1 MQGDFVVEGYEIE
14 GLLGAGPAGEVWLA
28 RDKASHRQVALK
40 RLRPRDDEA
49 RDRARR
55 LVSTLDLL
63 SHPHLLG
70 VQQMLPY
77 GDEIVFV
84 LEHANGGSL
93 GQLLLVRGTLDPGEV
108 VTVVGGAAQALA
120 AAHAR
125 GLVHGDLTPENV
137 LFTADGRPQVTD
149 LGLLALVDGGEALG
163 THGYTDPSG
172 LPANGPTAEGDVYAL
187 AAVCL
192 TALTGTP
199 PDPNQKRPPLHQVA
213 PGVPSGLAHAV
224 EAGLHLEPAA
234 RPSASQFAELLTAAA
249 AATPVRFPEGL
260 TSLPNAGPSPS
271 APPKQQQPEDD
282 PFIASLIPPPA
293 TFQPTPPPN
302 VQAPPTQTPQTPQT
316 STFPVG
322 PPPQQGDD
330 EDEPPQRRTG
340 LILLA
345 VGLPLLVLVIAIVA
359 FAFWPRGG
367 PDPKPDPTASSSAPA
382 SPTPTSNPTS
392 TGTGPVDAS
401 ARWTGVLNGLDKRRE
416 EAYAKGDPALLTRAY
431 APNSPGLAKDRTTM
445 RTELLDKRYKS
456 AEGLQ
461 TPVSSVKIISEDD
474 QRVVLDVT
482 SQLQAYTLI
491 TDDGRR
497 LSAPGGDPRRFTIT
511 LVPDGQ
517 GGWLIFDSVQAG

>member
-63 SHPHLLG
+63 SHPNLLG

-125 GLVHGDLTPENV
+125 GLVHGDLTPENI
-137 LFTADGRPQVTD
+137 LFSADGRPQVTD

-172 LPANGPTAEGDVYAL
+172 LPTSGPTAEGDVYAL

-199 PDPNQKRPPLHQVA
+199 PDPNQKRAPLHQVA

-224 EAGLHLEPAA
+224 EAGLHPEPAA
-234 RPSASQFAELLTAAA
+234 RPNASQFAELLATAAA
-249 AATPVRFPEGL
+249 AAPVRFPEGL
-260 TSLPNAGPSPS
+260 TSLPGSGGSS
-271 APPKQQQPEDD
+271 APPTQQQPDDD
-282 PFIASLIPPPA
+282 PFISSLIPPPA
-293 TFQPTPPPN
+293 TFQPTPPSN
-302 VQAPPTQTPQTPQT
+302 VQPPAQTPPT

-322 PPPQQGDD
+322 PPPQQQGDD
-330 EDEPPQRRTG
+330 EDEPPQRRTA

-345 VGLPLLVLVIAIVA
+345 VGLPLLVLAIAITA
-359 FAFWPRGG
+359 FVFWPRGA
-367 PDPKPDPTASSSAPA
+367 DPKPDPTASSSLSA
-382 SPTPTSNPTS
+382 SPTTNPTSTS
-392 TGTGPVDAS
+392 TGTGTGDAS
-401 ARWTGVLNGLDKRRE
+401 ARWTGILNGLDKRRE

-431 APNSPGLAKDRTTM
+431 AANSPGLAKDQKTI
-445 RTELLDKRYKS
+445 RTELKDKGYNS

-482 SQLQAYTLI
+482 SQLQAYTLV
-491 TDDGRR
+491 TTDGRR

>member
-63 SHPHLLG
+63 DHPHLLG

-84 LEHANGGSL
+84 LDHANGGSL

-125 GLVHGDLTPENV
+125 GLVHGDLTPENI

-163 THGYTDPSG
+163 THGFTDPSG
-172 LPANGPTAEGDVYAL
+172 LPTSGPTAEVDVYSL

-234 RPSASQFAELLTAAA
+234 RPSASQFAELLAAA
-249 AATPVRFPEGL
+249 CAATPVRFPEGL
-260 TSLPNAGPSPS
+260 TSMPSGPSS
-271 APPKQQQPEDD
+271 APPKPQQPDDD
-282 PFIASLIPPPA
+282 PFMASLIPPPA

-302 VQAPPTQTPQTPQT
+302 VQPPAQQTPPQTPPST
-316 STFPVG
+316 TFPVG
-322 PPPQQGDD
+322 PPPQQQGGDD
-330 EDEPPQRRTG
+330 EDEPPPQRTR

-345 VGLPLLVLVIAIVA
+345 VGLPLLVLAIAITA
-359 FAFWPRGG
+359 FVLWPRGG
-367 PDPKPDPTASSSAPA
+367 EPKPDPTASTSAPA
-382 SPTPTSNPTS
+382 SPTSNPTGTS
-392 TGTGPVDAS
+392 SGTGDAS
-401 ARWTGVLNGLDKRRE
+401 AQWTGILNGLDKRRE

-431 APNSPGLAKDRTTM
+431 AANSPGLTKDQKTM
-445 RTELLDKRYKS
+445 RTELKDKGYKS

-461 TPVSSVKIISEDD
+461 TPVTSVKIISQDD
-474 QRVVLDVT
+474 RRAVLDVT
-482 SQLQAYTLI
+482 SQLQAFTVI
-491 TDDGRR
+491 TNDGRR
-497 LSAPGGDPRRFTIT
+497 LSAPGGDPRQFTIT
-511 LVPDGQ
+511 LVADGQ
-517 GGWLIFDSVQAG
+517 GGWLIFDSVQVG